1 MKKRTL
7 LSGMVQD
14 TGILDVFTVKMV
26 IMSIQSLCL
35 VGAWSRLV
43 RSTTSG
49 IIYRQ
54 TLLIKYKYK
63 E

>member
-1 MKKRTL
+1 MKKWTL

-26 IMSIQSLCL
+26 IVSTQSLCL
-35 VGAWSRLV
+35 VCTWSRLV
-43 RSTTSG
+43 RSTTG
-49 IIYRQ
+49 GFLYIQ
-54 TLLIKYKYK
+54 TLLIKFKYK